1 MSQGRCGMLTLGRAR
16 GEVRVG
22 LEGRGSVLLDGGQEQ
37 ANHGKET
44 REDAGLT
51 WSVIHRQ

>member
-1 MSQGRCGMLTLGRAR
+1 MTQGQCGMLTPRRAR

-22 LEGRGSVLLDGGQEQ
+22 PEGSSVLLDGDQEQ
-37 ANHGKET
+37 AEYGKET

-51 WSVIHRQ
+51 RSVIHRQ

>member
-1 MSQGRCGMLTLGRAR
+1 MLTPGRAR

-37 ANHGKET
+37 ADHGKET

-51 WSVIHRQ
+51 RSVIHRQ

>member
-1 MSQGRCGMLTLGRAR
+1 MLTLGRAR